1 MKKLVIEPIT
11 RLEGHGKITVFLDEK
26 GKVDEVFFQVVEF
39 MGYEKMVE
47 GVPIEEVPRI
57 ASTICGVCRAV
68 HFMASLKAGDQVF
81 SVEPPPVAKKLREL
95 LLSAHHIEDHT
106 EILYAMGLPD
116 FICGP
121 TAPPEKRNILGVAE
135 VVGKDFVKDVLQKRF
150 SAARIVEILGG
161 KTAHPAASVPGGWSK
176 SLSEDE
182 VREIQKL
189 ADDCLELGKQSVEL
203 FKEVVVKNPE
213 YSKLLKNENFN
224 VVTNYMGTVD
234 EKGKIAYYEGT
245 KVIID
250 PEGNR
255 IGEFEGKDYL
265 NYFAERTIPW
275 SYAKFPYLKSVGW
288 KGFVDGKGTPFC
300 SVGPLARL
308 NVSEG
313 YSTPLAQKAYE
324 EMVEFFGGKPI
335 YNIFAYHWARAIEIL
350 NHAEIVKALSQD
362 PEITNPNTCNPVGE
376 VSGEGVGIIEAP
388 RGTLI
393 HHYWTDENGMVTD
406 ANMVVP
412 TTFNNGSI
420 QMAVKKAAK
429 FFLNDGNYDES
440 KLNLIEMAHRP
451 YDLCLACAT
460 HAFPGHNPFELNIY
474 SHEGKLIKSIR
485 NF

>member
-11 RLEGHGKITVFLDEK
+11 RLEGHGKITVFLDEE

-39 MGYEKMVE
+39 MGYEKIVE
-47 GVPIEEVPRI
+47 GAPIEEVPRI

-135 VVGKDFVKDVLQKRF
+135 VVGKEFVKDVLQKRF

-176 SLSEDE
+176 SLSEE
-182 VREIQKL
+182 KVKEIQKL

-203 FKEVVVKNPE
+203 FKEVVLKNPE
-213 YSKLLKNENFN
+213 YSQLLKNENFN

-255 IGEFEGKDYL
+255 IGEFEGKEYL

-275 SYAKFPYLKSVGW
+275 SYAKFPYLKTVGW
-288 KGFVDGKGTPFC
+288 KGFADGTGTPFC

-324 EMVEFFGGKPI
+324 EMVDFFGGKPI

-350 NHAEIVKALSQD
+350 NHAEIVKELSQD
-362 PEITNPNTCNPVGE
+362 PEITNPNTCKPVGE

-406 ANMVVP
+406 ANMIVP

-429 FFLNDGNYDES
+429 FFLSDGKYDES

-474 SHEGKLIKSIR
+474 SHNGKLIKRIR

>member
-11 RLEGHGKITVFLDEK
+11 RLEGHGKITVFLDEN

-39 MGYEKMVE
+39 MGYEKLVE
-47 GVPIEEVPRI
+47 GAPIEEVPRI

-68 HFMASLKAGDQVF
+68 HFMASLKASDQIF

-121 TAPPEKRNILGVAE
+121 TAPPEKRNLLGVAE
-135 VVGKDFVKDVLQKRF
+135 VVGKEFVKEILQKRF

-176 SLSEDE
+176 SLKREE
-182 VREIQKL
+182 VEEIKKL

-213 YSKLLKNENFN
+213 YSELLKNENFN

-234 EKGKIAYYEGT
+234 ENGKVAYYEGE
-245 KVIID
+245 KVIVD
-250 PEGNR
+250 PEGKTV
-255 IGEFEGKDYL
+255 GEFEGKEYL

-275 SYAKFPYLKSVGW
+275 SYAKFPYLKSIGW

-300 SVGPLARL
+300 SVGPLARF

-313 YSTPLAQKAYE
+313 YSTPLSQKAYE
-324 EMVEFFGGKPI
+324 EMVEFFGGKPV

-350 NHAEIVKALSQD
+350 NHAEIVKSLAED
-362 PEITNPNTCNPVGE
+362 PEILDQNTCNPVGE

-393 HHYWTDENGMVTD
+393 HHYWTDERGMVKD
-406 ANMVVP
+406 ANMIVP

-429 FFLNDGNYDES
+429 FFLSDRNYDES

-460 HAFPGHNPFELNIY
+460 HAFPGHNPFVLEIY
-474 SHEGKLIKSIR
+474 SKDGDLVKRIK
-485 NF
+485 NY

>member
-11 RLEGHGKITVFLDEK
+11 RLEGHGKITVFLNEE

-121 TAPPEKRNILGVAE
+121 TAPPEKRNLLGVAE
-135 VVGKDFVKDVLQKRF
+135 VVGKDVVKDILQKRF

-161 KTAHPAASVPGGWSK
+161 KTTHPAAAVPGGWSK
-176 SLSEDE
+176 SLSKEE
-182 VREIQKL
+182 AEEIRKL

-203 FKEVVVKNPE
+203 FKEVVVKHPK
-213 YSKLLKNENFN
+213 YSQLLRNENFN

-234 EKGKIAYYEGT
+234 ENGKVTYYEGT
-245 KVIID
+245 KRIVD
-250 PEGNR
+250 PECQT

-265 NYFAERTIPW
+265 NYFAEKTIPW
-275 SYAKFPYLKSVGW
+275 SYAKFPYLKTVGW
-288 KGFVDGKGTPFC
+288 KGFIDGKGTSFC

-308 NVSEG
+308 NVSSG
-313 YSTPLAQKAYE
+313 FSTPLAQKEYE
-324 EMVEFFGGKPI
+324 EMVDFFGGKPI
-335 YNIFAYHWARAIEIL
+335 HNIFAYHWARAIEIL
-350 NHAEIVKALSQD
+350 NHAEIVKALSED

-393 HHYWTDENGMVTD
+393 HHYWTDENAMVTD

-429 FFLNDGNYDES
+429 FFLDDGNYDET

-460 HAFPGHNPFELNIY
+460 HAFPGHNPFQLEIY
-474 SHEGKLIKSIR
+474 SSDGKLIKR
-485 NF
+485 LKNY